1 MSDLAVRRVAMNTG
15 EIEHVLVRLT
25 EEDLRPILA

>member
-15 EIEHVLVRLT
+15 ETEHVLVGLP
-25 EEDLRPILA
+25 EEDFRPILA